1 MGSAS
6 SLGIVELRSMNRAGK
21 DDETLIPAARRPV
34 KRQAEAV
41 VQDGRPG
48 VGMDGKWV
56 PIYLT
61 KEKRILGELWE
72 RRSGGT
78 GLFIMPRGRDWE
90 AIRRKKATGI

>member
-1 MGSAS
+1 
-6 SLGIVELRSMNRAGK
+6 MNRAGK

-61 KEKRILGELWE
+61 TDLPGFLLDALI
-72 RRSGGT
+72 GG
-78 GLFIMPRGRDWE
+78 LE
-90 AIRRKKATGI
+90 